1 METTLE
7 LIDENSFLDVLPASD
22 YIPDHYRVI
31 TANRLAFHSHDWIE
45 WLAFINS
52 GTYCSEWMVIDL
64 HKFKESVG
72 KPKLAKG
79 TLIVSE

>member
-31 TANRLAFHSHDWIE
+31 TANRLAFHSDDWIE

-64 HKFKESVG
+64 HKFK
-72 KPKLAKG
+72 
-79 TLIVSE
+79 